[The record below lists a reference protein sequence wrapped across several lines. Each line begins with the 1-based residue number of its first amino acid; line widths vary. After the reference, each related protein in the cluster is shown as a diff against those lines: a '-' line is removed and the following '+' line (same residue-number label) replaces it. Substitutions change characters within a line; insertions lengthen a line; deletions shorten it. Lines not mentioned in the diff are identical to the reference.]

1 MDGLILLRLRLKNSD
16 ISTRI
21 ANVQYTSVQKEL
33 NPWTRVVSKKT
44 NSGSAGHKILC
55 TLWKV
60 EVIHYADKGSPVEPV
75 PSQII
80 PVHTHKIAN
89 YFPNINFNNILSSMS
104 NRYTC
109 FPYISSWRGKGQFH
123 LHLLCQVLLMCTTCT
138 ANPNFP
144 ACKNPVI

>member
-1 MDGLILLRLRLKNSD
+1 MDGLLLLRLPLKNSD
-16 ISTRI
+16 IPTRI

-55 TLWKV
+55 TLWNL

-104 NRYTC
+104 NRYTSV
-109 FPYISSWRGKGQFH
+109 FLIYLHGVARG
-123 LHLLCQVLLMCTTCT
+123 
-138 ANPNFP
+138 NFTFTFYAKFSQCVRHVP
-144 ACKNPVI
+144 PILTFLIVKTQ